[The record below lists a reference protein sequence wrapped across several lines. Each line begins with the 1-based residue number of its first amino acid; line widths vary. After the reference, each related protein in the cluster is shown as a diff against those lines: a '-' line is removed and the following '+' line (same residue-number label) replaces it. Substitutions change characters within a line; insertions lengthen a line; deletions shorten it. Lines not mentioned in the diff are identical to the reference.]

1 MRRPALLLLDEPVSA
16 LDWKMRAA
24 MIDWVGALHRDWQF
38 SALVISHDPREW
50 LDFAKRAWTIEQGR
64 IEAA

>member
-1 MRRPALLLLDEPVSA
+1 MRRPALLLLVNQSGA

-24 MIDWVGALHRDWQF
+24 MIDWIGTLHRDWQF

-50 LDFAKRAWTIEQGR
+50 RDFRQTRLDD
-64 IEAA
+64 